1 MNYTLIQ
8 EQLQGQVCGLRPRLS
23 VSRMCELLE
32 VGRDNYYRHYRN
44 HDRWLAA
51 DQTRSANGKDEIA
64 QTDEPN
70 KSNEPDKD
78 TILRDAIQRIALE
91 MPCYGYRTI
100 TRELRRRGL
109 VANHKRVL
117 RLMREDNLLCL
128 RKKRF
133 RVTTDSNHAF
143 AVYPNLAGTLEVDG
157 VDQLWVA
164 DITYIRLLHEF
175 IYLAVILDAYS
186 RRCIG
191 WALESYLD
199 ARLTVAALDMALARR
214 SMRPGL
220 VHHSDRGVQ
229 YACGD
234 YTAILKAHGI
244 QISMSRRGNPYDNA
258 RAESFMKTLKYEEV
272 YLNEYQTMSQA
283 RTDIGHFLEM
293 VYNQKRL
300 HSSLG
305 YLPPAEFEA
314 AHNDNNP

>member
-1 MNYTLIQ
+1 MNYALIQ
-8 EQLQGQVCGLRPRLS
+8 DHLCGPLPHLS
-23 VSRMCELLE
+23 ASRMCELLE
-32 VGRDNYYRHYRN
+32 VGRDNYYRYYRN
-44 HDRWLAA
+44 HDWWLTA
-51 DQTRSANGKDEIA
+51 DQARSANGDDETA
-64 QTDEPN
+64 QTDEPDDE
-70 KSNEPDKD
+70 SDKD
-78 TILRDAIQRIALE
+78 ILLRDAIQRIALE
-91 MPCYGYRTI
+91 MPSYGYRTI
-100 TRELRRRGL
+100 TRELRRRGF

-133 RVTTDSNHAF
+133 GVTTDSNHAF
-143 AVYPNLAGTLEVDG
+143 AVYPNLVPTLKLDG

-164 DITYIRLLHEF
+164 DITYIHLLHEF

-199 ARLTVAALDMALARR
+199 ARLTVAALDMALVSRNV
-214 SMRPGL
+214 RPGL

-272 YLNEYQTMSQA
+272 YLNEYQTMNQA
-283 RTDIGHFLEM
+283 RTDIGQFLEM

-300 HSSLG
+300 HSALG

-314 AHNDNNP
+314 VHKDNSP

>member
-8 EQLQGQVCGLRPRLS
+8 EQVSGRSPRLS
-23 VSRMCELLE
+23 LSRMCAVLD
-32 VGRDNYYRHYRN
+32 VRRDNYYR
-44 HDRWLAA
+44 WLAA
-51 DQTRSANGKDEIA
+51 EQATNSKDA
-64 QTDEPN
+64 D
-70 KSNEPDKD
+70 
-78 TILRDAIQRIALE
+78 LVVRDAIQRIALE
-91 MPCYGYRTI
+91 MPSYGYRTI
-100 TRELRRRGL
+100 TRELARRGF

-128 RKKRF
+128 RRKQF
-133 RVTTDSNHAF
+133 RITTDSKHAYT
-143 AVYPNLAGTLEVDG
+143 VYPNLVPALAVAGL
-157 VDQLWVA
+157 DQLWVA
-164 DITYIRLLHEF
+164 DITYIRFQQEF
-175 IYLAVILDAYS
+175 IYLAVILDAFS

-191 WALESYLD
+191 WALETYLD
-199 ARLTVAALDMALARR
+199 ARLSVAALNMAVATRTVA
-214 SMRPGL
+214 PGL

-234 YTAILKAHGI
+234 YTTLLRTHGI

-272 YLNEYQTMSQA
+272 YLNEYETMSQA
-283 RTDIGHFLEM
+283 RTDISHFLES

-314 AHNDNNP
+314 ALTDRDP